1 MRTVRE
7 LIVSEFVSVD
17 GVMEAPGGEPGYRHA
32 GWTFDGVASEPAV
45 YEYKLE
51 EALAVEALLLGR
63 VTYEGF
69 AAAWPGREDDA
80 GFAARLNSMPKHVV
94 TSTRTDLEWENSH
107 PLPDLDAVRALR
119 ENDGGPLLVNGSR
132 TLVRSLHEADLVDEW
147 RLMVFPVV
155 LGSGRRIF
163 PDDVQDKRALA
174 LTQSRSFG
182 NGVTLQVYRPTR

>member
-1 MRTVRE
+1 
-7 LIVSEFVSVD
+7 
-17 GVMEAPGGEPGYRHA
+17 
-32 GWTFDGVASEPAV
+32 
-45 YEYKLE
+45 
-51 EALAVEALLLGR
+51 
-63 VTYEGF
+63 
-69 AAAWPGREDDA
+69 
-80 GFAARLNSMPKHVV
+80 LNSMPKHVV

-132 TLVRSLHEADLVDEW
+132 TLVRGLHEADLVDEW